1 MNYLLIRDTLFY
13 ILVPLIFVAL
23 ITPFIKKVAIHVNAL
38 DIPNG
43 RKVHTKPIPRLG
55 GLAIVSGFLLGYILF
70 GEPSLLMNSVL
81 MGALVIVITG
91 MVDDIKPISAKTKF
105 LFQLIAV
112 LIVVLYGN
120 INISKITVFGYLIDF
135 KLFTIPLTILFL
147 LTCINCINLID
158 GLDGL
163 SSGISA
169 IYFLTVGIIS
179 LIMGRTGIYYV
190 ISLIM
195 LGSTLGFLIHNFHPA
210 DIFLGDSG
218 SMFLGYIIGIIALL
232 GYKTVVLTSIVIP
245 LLILA
250 IPLLDVAF
258 AIVRRKLKGESMAK
272 PDKSHIHHQ
281 LLRMTSSQSKTVIII
296 YIVQLLF
303 SAAAIIYM
311 LHSPKIGYIV
321 YGLLM
326 VIVIVFM
333 LKTDVVYD
341 FEAKEKEIEAK
352 IKKKTRK

>member
-1 MNYLLIRDTLFY
+1 MNYLLLKDSLFY
-13 ILVPLIFVAL
+13 ILVPLVFVAL
-23 ITPFIKKVAIHVNAL
+23 ITPIIKKVAVHVNAM

-55 GLAIVSGFLLGYILF
+55 GLAIVSGFMLGYMLF
-70 GEPSLLMNSVL
+70 GEPNVLMNSIL
-81 MGALVIVITG
+81 MGSFVIVITG
-91 MVDDIKPISAKTKF
+91 MVDDINPIPAKVKF
-105 LFQLIAV
+105 FFQLVAV

-120 INISKITVFGYLIDF
+120 INISKLTVLGYLIDF

-169 IYFLTVGIIS
+169 IYFLTVGVIS
-179 LIMGRTGIYYV
+179 IIMGRTGIYYV
-190 ISLIM
+190 ISLVM

-218 SMFLGYIIGIIALL
+218 SMFLGYIIGVIALL

-250 IPLLDVAF
+250 IPLLDVIF
-258 AIVRRKLKGESMAK
+258 AIIRRKLKGESMAK

-281 LLRMTSSQSKTVIII
+281 LLRITSSQRKTVIII

-303 SAAAIIYM
+303 SVAAIIYM

-321 YGLLM
+321 YGILM
-326 VIVIVFM
+326 IIVIAFM

-341 FEAKEKEIEAK
+341 FPSKEKEIEEK